1 MTRDKLTIGA
11 MGVLLVLSSI
21 WGINMVAIKISNQ
34 GLAPVTAA
42 AFRSTAASGII
53 IIWMY
58 FRKIRLFHRGAPLV
72 WGVCA
77 GALFGLEFL
86 LLYAGLNYTSASRG
100 IVLLYTSPFFVALGA
115 HFYLPD
121 DRLTLMKST
130 GLFLAFFGIAAVMI
144 QHTIVFD
151 PVTLKGDLLA
161 LGGGVAWGLTTLVIK
176 KHLAGEI
183 EPIQTLHYQLFFS
196 ALMLWPAARILEP
209 SPVRDFGAITII
221 SLFYQSVIV
230 AAASYLAWF
239 VLVHRFS
246 VSRLSAFAFFA
257 PVVGVVA
264 GGVLL
269 GEPLPATLLIGLLG
283 VAGGIY
289 LVNR

>member
-11 MGVLLVLSSI
+11 MGVLLLLCSI

-42 AFRSTAASGII
+42 AFRSTAASIII

-58 FRKIRLFHRGAPLV
+58 FRKIRLFQRGAPLV
-72 WGVCA
+72 WGLWA

-86 LLYAGLNYTSASRG
+86 LLYAGLNYTSASRAV
-100 IVLLYTSPFFVALGA
+100 VLLYTCPFVVALGA

-121 DRLTLMKST
+121 DRLTWMKSI
-130 GLFLAFFGIAAVMI
+130 GLVLAFFGVAAVMG

-161 LGGGVAWGLTTLVIK
+161 LGGGIAWGLTTLVIK
-176 KHLAGEI
+176 KHLVGKI

-196 ALMLWPAARILEP
+196 ALLLWPAALILEP
-209 SPVRDFGAITII
+209 SPIRDFGAITVM

-230 AAASYLAWF
+230 AVASYLTWF

-246 VSRLSAFAFFA
+246 VSRLSSFAFFA
-257 PVVGVVA
+257 PVMGVIA
-264 GGVLL
+264 GGTLL
-269 GEPLPATLLIGLLG
+269 GEPLPATILLGLLG
-283 VAGGIY
+283 VGSGIY